1 MGIKESAKQYND
13 LGLSLVA
20 LQSGKKG
27 PNTPNWHTQ
36 GVDVEK
42 LDDSK
47 NIGLIHGLSGTCSI
61 DVDYIPD
68 SIPIFRDVLGM
79 DPVAMK
85 SAYPCYR
92 GRQDGIKFIFRL
104 PTDIGPIGIKQ
115 LTYKDG
121 NEITTVFELRG
132 STTGTGAMDILPPSK
147 HPLGNLYKWVNPLPK
162 TYEEIPLLPEVLID
176 LWQNWELYEPK
187 MLNAIGRFTPDK
199 PKRQYEN
206 KEDSAE
212 IIDLFNSS
220 FTVAQILE
228 RNAYI
233 KKGKDR
239 FLSPH
244 SSSKVPGIVL
254 LDDDTIYSH
263 HGGDQLGDNRA
274 HDAFDVARIL
284 ESNSDW
290 KTAFNNARA
299 DLGIEQVVYKKPIDV
314 RPFKFFHA
322 SEAIDNATAPKW
334 VIKNVAEEDSLIGV
348 FGPAKAG
355 KSFVTVDMACCVA
368 TGTNWHEKRT
378 KEGLVLYLAGEGHR
392 GLSRRLL
399 AWEQVNKK
407 SLKDSKLHY
416 SERGVQILD
425 DLDAEMMR
433 NEVLAIQDT
442 YKEKPSLVVID
453 TLARNFGPGNENSTE
468 DMNRFVSNVDR
479 FIREEFRCAVMIVHH
494 VGHNEGG
501 RGRGSSVLPAALD
514 AEYSVTKNED
524 ELDRSHWSLDLK
536 QTLIKDG
543 RGMDPMRFSFKETEF
558 HHLLDEDGHPTTSGA
573 LVTDI
578 YTAPKNEKPLGTNQ
592 QIVLDA
598 LHTVYARKVREARS
612 NDEQVHEVVVTQK
625 EWRDESGL
633 DKGIYHEKNALIKEH
648 KLVIEAGKHEYTPKD
663 KELF

>member
-1 MGIKESAKQYND
+1 MGIKESAKQYNA
-13 LGLSLVA
+13 LGFSLVA
-20 LQSGKKG
+20 MQSGKKG
-27 PNTPNWHTQ
+27 PTTPNWHTK

-42 LDDSK
+42 LTDSQ
-47 NIGLIHGLSGTCSI
+47 NIGLIHNLSSTCSLDI
-61 DVDYIPD
+61 DDRDDAIKVFQDY
-68 SIPIFRDVLGM
+68 LGI
-79 DPVAMK
+79 DAVAMK
-85 SAYPCYR
+85 NDYPCWR
-92 GRQDGIKFIFRL
+92 GKREGIKFLFRM
-104 PTDIGPIGIKQ
+104 PNIENVGIKK
-115 LTYKDG
+115 LTYKNDK
-121 NEITTVFELRG
+121 EVVTVFELRG
-132 STTGTGAMDILPPSK
+132 STTGTGVQDIMPPSI
-147 HPLGNLYKWVNPLPK
+147 HPSGIPYEWVNPLPE
-162 TYEEIPLLPEVLID
+162 TFEEIPLMPERLIE
-176 LWQNWELYEPK
+176 LWQNWDVEEK
-187 MLNAIGRFTPDK
+187 AMLHCLGKFKPEIVKRSMPTNA
-199 PKRQYEN
+199 
-206 KEDSAE
+206 DSVD
-212 IIDLFNSS
+212 IIEQFNQRY
-220 FTVAQILE
+220 TVTQILE
-228 RNAYI
+228 KNGYI
-233 KKGKDR
+233 KKGSNR

-244 SSSKVPGIVL
+244 SSSKMPGIVL
-254 LDDDTIYSH
+254 LEDGTIYSH
-263 HGGDQLGDNRA
+263 HGGDQLGDGHS

-314 RPFKFFHA
+314 RAFKFFHA

-543 RGMDPMRFSFKETEF
+543 RGMEPMRFSFKETEF

-633 DKGIYHEKNALIKEH
+633 DKGIYHEKNALIKEL
-648 KLVIEAGKHEYTPKD
+648 KLVVEAGKHEYTPKD

>member
-239 FLSPH
+239 
-244 SSSKVPGIVL
+244 
-254 LDDDTIYSH
+254 
-263 HGGDQLGDNRA
+263 
-274 HDAFDVARIL
+274 L
-284 ESNSDW
+284 E
-290 KTAFNNARA
+290 
-299 DLGIEQVVYKKPIDV
+299 I
-314 RPFKFFHA
+314 HA
-322 SEAIDNATAPKW
+322 
-334 VIKNVAEEDSLIGV
+334 
-348 FGPAKAG
+348 
-355 KSFVTVDMACCVA
+355 
-368 TGTNWHEKRT
+368 
-378 KEGLVLYLAGEGHR
+378 Y
-392 GLSRRLL
+392 
-399 AWEQVNKK
+399 
-407 SLKDSKLHY
+407 
-416 SERGVQILD
+416 
-425 DLDAEMMR
+425 
-433 NEVLAIQDT
+433 
-442 YKEKPSLVVID
+442 
-453 TLARNFGPGNENSTE
+453 
-468 DMNRFVSNVDR
+468 
-479 FIREEFRCAVMIVHH
+479 
-494 VGHNEGG
+494 
-501 RGRGSSVLPAALD
+501 
-514 AEYSVTKNED
+514 
-524 ELDRSHWSLDLK
+524 
-536 QTLIKDG
+536 
-543 RGMDPMRFSFKETEF
+543 
-558 HHLLDEDGHPTTSGA
+558 
-573 LVTDI
+573 
-578 YTAPKNEKPLGTNQ
+578 
-592 QIVLDA
+592 
-598 LHTVYARKVREARS
+598 
-612 NDEQVHEVVVTQK
+612 
-625 EWRDESGL
+625 
-633 DKGIYHEKNALIKEH
+633 
-648 KLVIEAGKHEYTPKD
+648 
-663 KELF
+663 

>member
-13 LGLSLVA
+13 LGFSLVA

-104 PTDIGPIGIKQ
+104 PTDIGPIGIKK

-206 KEDSAE
+206 KEDSAD
-212 IIDLFNSS
+212 IIDLFNTS
-220 FTVAQILE
+220 FTVTQILE

-233 KKGKDR
+233 KKGNDR

-244 SSSKVPGIVL
+244 SSSKMPGIVL
-254 LDDDTIYSH
+254 LEDGTIYSH
-263 HGGDQLGDNRA
+263 HGGDQLGDGHS

-284 ESNSDW
+284 EANSDW
-290 KTAFNNARA
+290 KTAFNNARS

-314 RPFKFFHA
+314 RAFKFFHA
-322 SEAIDNATAPKW
+322 SEAINNASAPKW

-348 FGPAKAG
+348 FGSAKTG

-368 TGTNWHEKRT
+368 TGKDWHEKKT
-378 KEGLVLYLAGEGHR
+378 NQGLVLYIAGEGIN
-392 GLSRRLL
+392 GLSRRML
-399 AWEQVNKK
+399 AWEQVHKQ
-407 SLKDSKLHY
+407 SLKDSRLHY
-416 SERGVQILD
+416 SQRGVQMLD

-433 NEVLAIQDT
+433 NEALALQDI
-442 YKEKPSLVVID
+442 YKEAPKLVVID

-514 AEYSVTKNED
+514 AEYRVTKNDD
-524 ELDRSHWSLDLK
+524 EMDRSHWSLDLE

-543 RGMDPMRFSFKETEF
+543 RGISPMRFAFQETEF
-558 HHLLDEDGHPTTSGA
+558 HHLVDEDGDPTTSGA
-573 LVTDI
+573 LVNVPYMAKVLD
-578 YTAPKNEKPLGTNQ
+578 KPLGDTQ
-592 QIVLDA
+592 EKVLRILKQ
-598 LHTVYARKVREARS
+598 LHMDKLAKEGMDKDVF
-612 NDEQVHEVVVTQK
+612 VTQK
-625 EWRDESGL
+625 ELRDACGFDITKAKKRLIELGL
-633 DKGIYHEKNALIKEH
+633 IEEIETH
-648 KLVIEAGKHEYTPKD
+648 KFTPKD
-663 KELF
+663 DD